1 MKNFVDDVKKIG
13 YHLLGNQAQVVVGE
27 LAEPDARTRR
37 KKKDYMISWVYYL
50 PDRSFKA
57 STRKYIRS
65 PEILELTTQQSFT

>member
-37 KKKDYMISWVYYL
+37 KKKRLHDFL
-50 PDRSFKA
+50 G
-57 STRKYIRS
+57 
-65 PEILELTTQQSFT
+65 ILLA

>member
-37 KKKDYMISWVYYL
+37 KKKDYMIS
-50 PDRSFKA
+50 
-57 STRKYIRS
+57 
-65 PEILELTTQQSFT
+65 